1 MMQRRISIISP
12 EIKEILGSPDKDK
25 KLKELFSDFHPRDI
39 FELCEDLLPAE
50 NAQIIIALSRP
61 LGIEFFQHF
70 KIGSQRAIFRHFSKE
85 WMADILEQ
93 MAPDERADFIKALP
107 KRRVEEILPLVAQA
121 ERNDI
126 KRLIQFKEGTAGAVL
141 TTEYAALSQDIT
153 VKEALAK
160 LKLQA
165 FNRETIYYIYII
177 DNNRKLIGFISL
189 KDLII
194 AESVSIIK
202 DIMHTNI
209 INAHINDDKEYVAK
223 KLADYDLLA
232 LPIVDDENRLVGIV
246 THDDVVD
253 VIIEENTEDIYK
265 YGAAGEHIDY
275 MSSKIFTI
283 VRQRI
288 FWLMV
293 LVVMGFVSAWIMEIY
308 AFQLEA
314 VVALAFF
321 IPLLCG
327 SGGNVGTQSSTI
339 IIRGLATGEIEMREI
354 LKVFWKEL
362 RTGLLIGLVMGLL
375 AAARAIIMNRDILLA
390 ITLGLAMITT
400 VVVATTL
407 GAVLP
412 IMFKKMK
419 LDPALMSGPFITSI
433 VDIVS
438 LFVYLHIA
446 MIIFNL

>member
-1 MMQRRISIISP
+1 MQRRLSIISP
-12 EIKEILGSPDKDK
+12 EIKEILGLPDKNQ

-39 FELCEDLLPAE
+39 FELCEDLEAEE
-50 NAQIIIALSRP
+50 NAQIIIALGRP

-70 KIGSQRAIFRHFSKE
+70 KISQQREIFRHFSKD
-85 WMADILEQ
+85 WMADILEE

-126 KRLIQFKEGTAGAVL
+126 KRLIQFKEGTAGSVL
-141 TTEYAALSQDIT
+141 TTEYATLSQDIT
-153 VKEALAK
+153 VKEAIGK

-165 FNRETIYYIYII
+165 FNRETIYYVYII
-177 DNNRKLIGFISL
+177 DNERKLIGFVSL

-194 AESVSIIK
+194 AESGSIIR

-209 INAHINDDKEYVAK
+209 ISANVNDDKEEVAK
-223 KLADYDLLA
+223 KLADYDILA
-232 LPIVDDENRLVGIV
+232 IPIVDDSNKLIGIV

-253 VIIEENTEDIYK
+253 VIIQESTEDMYK
-265 YGAAGEHIDY
+265 YGAAGDYIDY
-275 MSSKIFTI
+275 MGSKSSTI
-283 VRQRI
+283 ARQRI
-288 FWLMV
+288 LWLMV
-293 LVVMGFVSAWIMEIY
+293 LVVMGFFSGWIMERY

-314 VVALAFF
+314 VVALVFF
-321 IPLLCG
+321 IPLLCD
-327 SGGNVGTQSSTI
+327 SGGNAGTQSSTVV
-339 IIRGLATGEIEMREI
+339 IRGLATGEIKMGEV

-362 RTGLLIGLVMGLL
+362 KAGLLVGMAMGLL
-375 AAARAIIMNRDILLA
+375 AGVRAIIMNRNPLLA
-390 ITLGLAMITT
+390 ITVGLAMIAT
-400 VVVATTL
+400 VIVATTL

-412 IMFKKMK
+412 IMFKKMR

-446 MIIFNL
+446 MIVFNL